1 MVFSKVWSTRAT
13 LNTFRSFCV
22 LSSSSA
28 LSGYF
33 QLMIKT
39 TFLLSKTFEAM
50 VVLQNLDQ
58 LMLLYFYA

>member
-1 MVFSKVWSTRAT
+1 MEHKGHAKI
-13 LNTFRSFCV
+13 FRTFCV
-22 LSSSSA
+22 LNSSSA

-33 QLMIKT
+33 QLMIKM